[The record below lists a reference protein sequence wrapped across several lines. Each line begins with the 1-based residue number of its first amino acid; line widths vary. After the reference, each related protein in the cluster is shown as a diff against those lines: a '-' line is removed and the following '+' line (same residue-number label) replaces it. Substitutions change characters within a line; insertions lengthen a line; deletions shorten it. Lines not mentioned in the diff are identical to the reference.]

1 MRKFGKKVRNQG
13 GCNTELKTTRTVWR
27 QQAYGKAT
35 HSYNANAQLCALGIE
50 TAGFVVVRGRVVS
63 RVNESI
69 HLLGDQVFIMPVR
82 AHASNTFLI
91 WWSGRVDVVLG
102 KSCGMCSCAVNRFF
116 REPESIHLI
125 GDQGFATVAHAHTSN
140 ALLTR

>member
-35 HSYNANAQLCALGIE
+35 HSYNASAQLCALGIE

-69 HLLGDQVFIMPVR
+69 HNAGPCARIKHVLDMVEWARGCGLGEELRNV
-82 AHASNTFLI
+82 
-91 WWSGRVDVVLG
+91 
-102 KSCGMCSCAVNRFF
+102 
-116 REPESIHLI
+116 
-125 GDQGFATVAHAHTSN
+125 
-140 ALLTR
+140 